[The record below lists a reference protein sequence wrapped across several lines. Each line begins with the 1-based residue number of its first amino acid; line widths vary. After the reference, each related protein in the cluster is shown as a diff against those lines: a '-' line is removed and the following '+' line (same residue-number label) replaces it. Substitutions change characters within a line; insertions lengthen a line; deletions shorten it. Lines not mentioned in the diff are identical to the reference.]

1 MRLLSITVLGT
12 ALVTAGLAAP
22 AASEAMAARTV
33 SKDGHGRFA
42 FTPGTVHPG
51 DRVELTVRGC
61 PVGSKRPWASSAA
74 FVDEVPLT
82 AGHGVAMVAEAADSG
97 GYEVVAHC
105 GAHRLLGTLEVSAV
119 RSWPSILPDALASRS
134 GGARHIR

>member
-1 MRLLSITVLGT
+1 LLTITVLGT

-22 AASEAMAARTV
+22 AASEAMATRTV
-33 SKDGHGRFA
+33 SGDGQGRFA

-61 PVGSKRPWASSAA
+61 PARAWASSAA
-74 FVDEVPLT
+74 FADDVPLT
-82 AGHGVAMVAEAADSG
+82 AGRGVARVTETADSG
-97 GYEVVAHC
+97 GHKVVAHC
-105 GAHRLLGTLEVSAV
+105 GPHPVLGTLEVSAV

-134 GGARHIR
+134 GGAGHDG